1 MNKSKYKMYEDI
13 AKQKGKSLF
22 VEECSYILSPENA
35 VIYDQLK
42 LVEDT
47 SGNKYSAR
55 GILKNVPVAKYN
67 EKNAN
72 GRIYPLEIGKK
83 IQEKKLCEGDDCF
96 GNHADDEESVFDTV
110 GVWHNYNLKENI
122 GYADLYCIGEG
133 GQLILEKAKAGG
145 KVGFSTVS
153 YGELKEDN
161 VTVNPDTWESGH
173 LADFVVSPSAGVYGT
188 FENLQESV
196 SIEKKD
202 NILAES
208 ITNNMSKENNDSL
221 IEYHNEEKRKNI
233 MVDKLQEASLKNQIR
248 VAIKEAKASTSI
260 KEAIEDLKG
269 IKETVP
275 TELVESHAKIE
286 QTISELTQK
295 LEEQVHSAKEV
306 LKEKETSLDEISAK
320 YQTLEAAHNKL
331 KEDYKKAEALVSSLK
346 ESSKEGAIKIFES
359 NEKLMKED
367 IQILKEEIANR
378 DKDIK
383 VFIEERQAMLDDLK
397 IYEKRE
403 KKLRESL
410 GTCQLKLKKKVKED
424 EEYDEIGSYGDA
436 DPEDLTLPDPDED
449 VLDVDLD
456 SGEVYDME
464 ADIEPI
470 DSLGLDDDLDA
481 EGLMNEE
488 EDDNEDE
495 DSEDEDKE
503 MKEEDES
510 EEDEKD
516 KEDDEDKKEK
526 KEESKQKV
534 LRVVYEHYKKAVK
547 KNKKLEKVKK
557 QILMSKSL
565 IEAVKKIEAFER
577 AKIKESEIISLKES
591 GAKIPEKIVKY
602 EFKR

>member
-1 MNKSKYKMYEDI
+1 MNKTKYKMYEDI
-13 AKQKGKSLF
+13 AKQKGKQLF

-72 GRIYPLEIGKK
+72 GRVYPVEIGKK

-145 KVGFSTVS
+145 KIGFSTVS
-153 YGELKEDN
+153 YGELKEDD

-188 FENLQESV
+188 FENLQESA
-196 SIEKKD
+196 EKKD
-202 NILAES
+202 NILVES
-208 ITNNMSKENNDSL
+208 ITNNISKEDDKILMKYNK
-221 IEYHNEEKRKNI
+221 EEKRENI

-295 LEEQVHSAKEV
+295 LEEQVHSTKEV
-306 LKEKETSLDEISAK
+306 LKEKENSLDEISAK

-331 KEDYKKAEALVSSLK
+331 KEDYKKAEAIVSSLK
-346 ESSKEGAIKIFES
+346 EGSKEDVIKIFES

-367 IQILKEEIANR
+367 IQTLQEEIINR

-383 VFIEERQAMLDDLK
+383 VFVEERKAMLDDLK
-397 IYEKRE
+397 MYEKRE
-403 KKLRESL
+403 KKLKESL

-424 EEYDEIGSYGDA
+424 EEYGEIGSYGDA
-436 DPEDLTLPDPDED
+436 DPEDLTLPEPDED

-488 EDDNEDE
+488 EDDKEDEEDE
-495 DSEDEDKE
+495 DEEKMEEEEEGSDEDKE
-503 MKEEDES
+503 ED
-510 EEDEKD
+510 D
-516 KEDDEDKKEK
+516 KEDEDKKEK
-526 KEESKQKV
+526 KEESKRKV
-534 LRVVYEHYKKAVK
+534 LRVVFEHYKKAVK
-547 KNKKLEKVKK
+547 KNRKLEKIRK
-557 QILMSKSL
+557 QILTSKSL
-565 IEAVKKIEAFER
+565 MEAVKKIEAFEK

-591 GAKIPEKIVKY
+591 GAKIPNKIVKY

>member
-1 MNKSKYKMYEDI
+1 MNKTKYKMYEDI
-13 AKQKGKSLF
+13 AKQKGKQLF

-72 GRIYPLEIGKK
+72 GRIYPVEIGKK

-145 KVGFSTVS
+145 KIGFSTVS

-295 LEEQVHSAKEV
+295 LEEQVHSTKEV
-306 LKEKETSLDEISAK
+306 LKEKENSLDEISAK

-331 KEDYKKAEALVSSLK
+331 KEDYKKAEAIVSSLK
-346 ESSKEGAIKIFES
+346 ESSKEDVIKIFES

-367 IQILKEEIANR
+367 IQALLEEIINR

-383 VFIEERQAMLDDLK
+383 IFVEERKAMLDDLK
-397 IYEKRE
+397 MYEKRE

-436 DPEDLTLPDPDED
+436 DPEDLTLPEPDED

-488 EDDNEDE
+488 EDDEEDE
-495 DSEDEDKE
+495 DEEKMEEEEEGSDEDED
-503 MKEEDES
+503 
-510 EEDEKD
+510 D

-591 GAKIPEKIVKY
+591 GAKIPSKIVKY